1 MIIGHIG
8 VALGARRRWPAIP
21 FAALLTAT
29 FAPDLLRG
37 VLEGLMLR
45 HADGNFYSHALPWS
59 VLLAAAV
66 AALTWALTRSRQSA
80 LVMAGV
86 VMSHVALDMF
96 SGTKPLWAGGPVGFD
111 MRAFAPVELLIESCI
126 AVAGWLY
133 VRRGA
138 DRQRWYA
145 ARWVPPALVV
155 VSAVYLAGVISQRG
169 YVSRCVIHPAR
180 PCDDSSWLTQRWNV
194 APFWE

>member
-8 VALGARRRWPAIP
+8 VALGARRRWPVVP
-21 FAALLTAT
+21 LSALLAAT

-66 AALTWALTRSRQSA
+66 AAVTWVLTRSRQAA

-96 SGTKPLWAGGPVGFD
+96 SGTKPLWSGGPVGFD
-111 MRAFAPVELLIESCI
+111 MRAFAPVELLIETCI
-126 AVAGWLY
+126 AMAGWMY
-133 VRRGA
+133 VRGGG
-138 DRQRWYA
+138 DRLRWYA
-145 ARWVPPALVV
+145 ARWVPLALVAI
-155 VSAVYLAGVISQRG
+155 SAAYLGGVISQRP
-169 YVSRCVIHPAR
+169 YIERCVAHPALD
-180 PCDDSSWLTQRWNV
+180 CDDSSWLTTRWNV
-194 APFWE
+194 APFWD